1 MNYRLLITPA
11 ILISFLSASCS
22 LIGSGG
28 SRELRMTGS
37 PDVPGAQGTATV
49 STTDDGNTKID
60 LVVKHLAPPENVNPG
75 ATVYVVWVTDIEWGA
90 EPHNLG
96 ALKVDSDL
104 NGKITA
110 VTNMRSF
117 ELYVTAEPSQSST
130 IPTGSA
136 VLKTNVA
143 MSSVNEN

>member
-1 MNYRLLITPA
+1 MNLRLLTTPA
-11 ILISFLSASCS
+11 ILISIFSVACS

-28 SRELRMTGS
+28 RELQMTSS
-37 PDVPGAQGTATV
+37 PDVPGAQGVATV
-49 STTDDGNTKID
+49 TTTDDGNTKID
-60 LVVKHLAPPENVNPG
+60 LVVKHLAPPESVNSG
-75 ATVYVVWVTDIEWGA
+75 ATVYVVWVTDVESGA
-90 EPHNLG
+90 EAHNLG
-96 ALKVDSDL
+96 ALKVDHDL

-130 IPTGSA
+130 MPTGNA

-143 MSSVNEN
+143 MKSVNEN